1 MESFRVEGIFL
12 VSLFKIFYMY
22 IYILLYIFVRY
33 MEMME
38 EYFLTRQLNAVNGE
52 MDLKEIKIVDFD
64 RSSVQFAG
72 FVSCLSERFIEL
84 TVNNRYIR
92 E

>member
-52 MDLKEIKIVDFD
+52 MMI
-64 RSSVQFAG
+64 
-72 FVSCLSERFIEL
+72 
-84 TVNNRYIR
+84 
-92 E
+92 

>member
-1 MESFRVEGIFL
+1 ME
-12 VSLFKIFYMY
+12 K
-22 IYILLYIFVRY
+22 
-33 MEMME
+33 
-38 EYFLTRQLNAVNGE
+38 YFLTRQLCAVSGE

-64 RSSVQFAG
+64 RSSVQFARS
-72 FVSCLSERFIEL
+72 VSCLSERFIEL